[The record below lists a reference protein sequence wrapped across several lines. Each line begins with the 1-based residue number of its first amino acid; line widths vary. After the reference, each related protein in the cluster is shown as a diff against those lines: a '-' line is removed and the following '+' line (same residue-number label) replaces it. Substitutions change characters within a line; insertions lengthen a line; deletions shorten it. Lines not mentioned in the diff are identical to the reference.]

1 MRPDPSPRNNNRTEG
16 QASVTPM
23 HSVDHSEQLPSPV
36 RLSIVMPAYNEAP
49 TIRRA
54 IEHVLS
60 ARYPCPIELIVVDD
74 GSSDGTSALIADIED
89 DRLVVHRHV
98 RNMGKGAALLTGIS
112 VATGTHLLPFD
123 ADLEY
128 SAHDIA
134 PLLQP
139 VIEGRCDVVYG
150 TRLFGVNTVYRSFRY
165 MVGNKVL
172 TLATNVLFDAAI
184 SDLHTCL
191 KLVPL
196 AMLRKMKLVELGFG
210 LDTEITARVLRT
222 GSRPFEVPISYF
234 SRSHSEG
241 KKINWKDAVHCV
253 RVLGRVRLARI
264 PREDGSAIALPS
276 GAHLPQQQ
284 PQTTAIAEPGK
295 HGGRKVLVLTEP
307 AGHALTEAAE

>member
-1 MRPDPSPRNNNRTEG
+1 MRPDPSQRNNNRTEG

-36 RLSIVMPAYNEAP
+36 RLSIVMPAYNEAR

-191 KLVPL
+191 KLIPL

-253 RVLGRVRLARI
+253 LVLGRVRLART
-264 PREDGSAIALPS
+264 PREDGSAIILPS
-276 GAHLPQQQ
+276 GTHLPYQQ
-284 PQTTAIAEPGK
+284 PQTTAIAEAAK
-295 HGGRKVLVLTEP
+295 HGSRKVLAFTEP